1 MTRDD
6 KGSAHSAKP
15 DAILESDSRA
25 ACIRFCE
32 NQPLVDVL
40 RSIKQSGSE
49 WAYRYVTLC
58 FAGSANG
65 WVSLYP
71 FQGAEAPYFDFMYG
85 ANEDPQQVLAA
96 LLERYPQCSVI
107 DWSRGRLACLE
118 ATGVDVESLADII
131 QEVASLVWSERS
143 QLVDAWYEEMGRA

>member
-1 MTRDD
+1 MLRDD

-15 DAILESDSRA
+15 DATLESDSRA

-40 RSIKQSGSE
+40 RSIKQGGSE
-49 WAYRYVTLC
+49 WAYRYVTLR
-58 FAGSANG
+58 FPGSANG

-71 FQGAEAPYFDFMYG
+71 FQCSEAPYFDFMYG

-96 LLERYPQCSVI
+96 LLERYPKCSII

-118 ATGVDVESLADII
+118 VTGMDVESLANII

-143 QLVDAWYEEMGRA
+143 PVVDGWYEEMGRA

>member
-40 RSIKQSGSE
+40 RSIKQGGSE

-71 FQGAEAPYFDFMYG
+71 FQGSEAPYFDFMYG
-85 ANEDPQQVLAA
+85 GNEDPQQVLAA

-107 DWSRGRLACLE
+107 DWSRSGELGVERAEPARRCLVR
-118 ATGVDVESLADII
+118 GNGQGLISSLSA
-131 QEVASLVWSERS
+131 RS
-143 QLVDAWYEEMGRA
+143 SH